1 MLTDFADNPVWAR
14 LFVALFLL
22 AIAERLR
29 RRAHYPGLGI
39 LVLVPATLLGRDL
52 LSLYLCHDFLFV
64 ASDMAIVALYV
75 LWLGRYVPIRAVIA
89 AFLPGLAAIL
99 ALDVV
104 ALSAGWP
111 AYASL
116 VFELLA
122 AIGAFTV
129 LATVIIDIRELFVP
143 QAAPIVRARFPLLV
157 MLAAALFLGM
167 VQDYEHPLVLS
178 VIMPLTYFGHLFVP
192 WAYQSQREK
201 DLDKQIRLRERYL
214 DTLFDFM
221 TQTRVAMEERA
232 PTESVLSYVVRTVA
246 EAVDAPSGTAVLI
259 GADGLL
265 HVKATYGFF
274 PPPYEIPPAT
284 KAKVGGVEK
293 YFRARAIPVGE
304 TVLGEAVRRNR
315 PIFIQRPAQDDRV
328 RRHVQDKV
336 GYMSSL
342 IVVPLTSGDK
352 AIGAVAVAH
361 RDEEHVFTREDYS
374 HAGVLAEYASLT
386 LENLFNYMEILE
398 KKELEKEITMAAD
411 IQRGM
416 LPEAV
421 PQLNGVGLG
430 AFTSAARGVSGDY
443 YDYFVMQRSGRL
455 AVAVCD
461 VAGKGIPASLVMVMI
476 RTTMRV
482 LSSTSMDAA
491 TMTAWINRG
500 VAGSV
505 DLGRFAT
512 FSMIAYDP
520 QTQTL
525 EYSNAGH
532 LPILLYRSRT
542 GEVETLHGEGLPI
555 GIEAS
560 ASYETKRS
568 TLDGGDVLVMYT
580 DGIVEAKNEARDE
593 FGWERLEEV
602 VTGHH
607 QDDAQGLVDTIADQV
622 RQFAGGEPQSD
633 DQTIVAMKVGT
644 ENTGSG

>member
-1 MLTDFADNPVWAR
+1 MPTDFLETPVWAR

-22 AIAERLR
+22 AIAVRLR
-29 RRAHYPGLGI
+29 HNADYPGLGI
-39 LVLVPATLLGRDL
+39 LVLVPTTLLVRDL
-52 LSLYLCHDFLFV
+52 LSAFWAVDALFV
-64 ASDMAIVALYV
+64 VSDVAVVALYLV
-75 LWLGRYVPIRAVIA
+75 WLGRYVRIREVVALFLLSA
-89 AFLPGLAAIL
+89 AALL

-104 ALSAGWP
+104 AIGAGWP
-111 AYASL
+111 VYVSL
-116 VFELLA
+116 VFELIVA
-122 AIGAFTV
+122 VGAFTV
-129 LATVIIDIRELFVP
+129 LAAVIIDIRELFVT
-143 QAAPIVRARFPLLV
+143 QAAPIVRARFPLLA
-157 MLAAALFLGM
+157 MLAAALLLGM

-178 VIMPLTYFGHLFVP
+178 VIMPITYFGHFFVFR
-192 WAYQSQREK
+192 AYQAQREQ
-201 DLDKQIRLRERYL
+201 DLDRQIRLRERYL
-214 DTLFDFM
+214 HTLFDFM

-232 PTESVLSYVVRTVA
+232 PTESVLAYVVRTVA
-246 EAVDAPSGTAVLI
+246 EAVDAPSGAAVLI

-274 PPPYEIPPAT
+274 PPPYEIPATT
-284 KAKVGGVEK
+284 KAKIGGVEK

-304 TVLGEAVRRNR
+304 TVFGDAVRRNR
-315 PIFIQRPAQDDRV
+315 PIFIQRCDEDDRV
-328 RRHVQDKV
+328 RRHIQDKI

-352 AIGAVAVAH
+352 AIGAVAVAQ
-361 RDEEHVFTREDYS
+361 RDDEQVFSRDDFS

-398 KKELEKEITMAAD
+398 KKQLEKEVTMAAD

-416 LPEAV
+416 LPETA
-421 PQLNGVGLG
+421 PELKGVGLG

-443 YDYFVMQRSGRL
+443 YDYFLMQSSGRVVL
-455 AVAVCD
+455 AVCD

-520 QTQTL
+520 QTGTL

-532 LPILLYRSRT
+532 LPILLYRHRT
-542 GEVETLHGEGLPI
+542 QAVETLHGEGLPI

-560 ASYETKRS
+560 ASYETKRY
-568 TLDGGDVLVMYT
+568 TLERGDLLVMYT

-602 VTGHH
+602 VTDHH
-607 QDDAQGLVDTIADQV
+607 EDEAQRIVDTIADQV
-622 RQFAGGEPQSD
+622 RRFAGSEPQSD
-633 DQTIVAMKVGT
+633 DQTILAMKVAS
-644 ENTGSG
+644 E